1 MCGFHYDPDS
11 LKVYLD
17 EVLKVSRG
25 ALEIL
30 LVSKPD
36 GTPVAYANSVS
47 LSPDYLAAAISAV
60 SGVIRSVLEML
71 ELGDYKRIYVE
82 LTDKRYVFAMPFR
95 GDVVVAVTKS
105 NPNLGFIN
113 MLLSVYFK
121 D

>member
-1 MCGFHYDPDS
+1 MCSYYYDPDS
-11 LKVYLD
+11 LRVYLN

-82 LTDKRYVFAMPFR
+82 LADKRYVFALPFR
-95 GDVVVAVTKS
+95 GDVVVAITKS